1 MGGPAGSAIASR
13 AEAYRMLLSAA
24 NYLREIEPHSPTPFL
39 VMKAVSWG
47 DKSLDDLLRQFVSEG
62 LNLEALFTV
71 LGIEPPDER

>member
-1 MGGPAGSAIASR
+1 MGGPVGGGIASR

-24 NYLREIEPHSPTPFL
+24 TYLREIEPHSPTPYL

-62 LNLEALFTV
+62 LNLEALFTF